1 MKILLTVLVM
11 DYVSD
16 DPDKEEKGRNQKD
29 KGGKMEVEGEKD
41 RRQVKKKVR
50 GEKNW
55 ADSEE

>member
-1 MKILLTVLVM
+1 MKILLTMLVM

-50 GEKNW
+50 REKN
-55 ADSEE
+55 